1 MWTLGRVVL
10 GGGFGFLLHKVIS
23 SVWPDLHWVFRYG
36 IVVLALI
43 VVAYLIEE
51 KLIRG
56 GKNDN

>member
-1 MWTLGRVVL
+1 MWMLRVL
-10 GGGFGFLLHKVIS
+10 GGGFFGVLAHRVIS

-36 IVVLALI
+36 VVVLALI

-51 KLIRG
+51 KLIGG